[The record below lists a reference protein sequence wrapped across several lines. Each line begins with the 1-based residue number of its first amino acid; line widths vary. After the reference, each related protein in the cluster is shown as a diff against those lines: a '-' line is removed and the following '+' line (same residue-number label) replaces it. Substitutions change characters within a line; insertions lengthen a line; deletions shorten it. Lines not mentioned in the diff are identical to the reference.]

1 MVIAQDKAP
10 AAAGQAG
17 EIDETDVIV
26 IGAGVTGLYSLY
38 RLRQL
43 GFSAQA
49 FEGGRR
55 GGRHLVLEPLPPGRG
70 FDSESYTYGYS
81 FSEELLQEWE
91 WKEHYSAQPEN
102 ERYLNYVADKFEL
115 RRDITFGARVASLVY
130 DEAANRWEATTDDGR
145 KARAQFV
152 ITAIGILSARY
163 VPDFE
168 GLESYEGE
176 WCHTNRWPKEGM
188 RLAGRRVGVIGTGA
202 TAVQLIPEI
211 AGEVAQLTVF
221 QRTAN
226 YCVPLRNSVIDPET
240 QEYIKSHYPE
250 IFRRCGETAGSF
262 MHLFDPRSALE
273 VPEEEKR
280 AQYERLWA
288 EPGFKKWLS
297 NFYDVMMPGPANEDY
312 AEFVRNKI
320 RERVHDPEVAEL
332 LAPKD
337 HMFGSKRLPCESGYY
352 EVYNRENVTLV
363 DVRAAPIARITPSG
377 LRLEDGRE
385 FELDVIIFATGYDAV
400 TGSLNKIHVEGVGGE
415 VLKEKFANGPRTYMG
430 MSSAGY
436 PNLFT
441 VNAASVGNFVR
452 AAEPLVEWVTEA
464 IAYVR
469 DSGRRRIMATPE
481 AEEAWRRHIEED
493 GARILRTQANSWFV
507 GANIPGKARVLL
519 TAPDT
524 APGDAGEAG
533 GSVGQGVRG
542 FHPGLGISG
551 RGSWAGRRVGRIRRA
566 GRSSAV
572 PVVRCLGTG
581 SAPVSG
587 RRRRAGRFAP
597 ARRRMGRRCFFEKSS
612 KRPCRCVLTTG
623 RIFRNLS
630 GSWRKTG

>member
-10 AAAGQAG
+10 AAAGQPG

-49 FEGGRR
+49 FEEGDGVGGTWYWNRY
-55 GGRHLVLEPLPPGRG
+55 PGAR

-221 QRTAN
+221 QRTPN

-469 DSGRRRIMATPE
+469 DSGRRRIMATPD

-524 APGDAGEAG
+524 APVMRAKRAEVAAKGYE
-533 GSVGQGVRG
+533 G
-542 FHPGLGISG
+542 FILD
-551 RGSWAGRRVGRIRRA
+551 
-566 GRSSAV
+566 
-572 PVVRCLGTG
+572 
-581 SAPVSG
+581 
-587 RRRRAGRFAP
+587 
-597 ARRRMGRRCFFEKSS
+597 
-612 KRPCRCVLTTG
+612 
-623 RIFRNLS
+623 
-630 GSWRKTG
+630 